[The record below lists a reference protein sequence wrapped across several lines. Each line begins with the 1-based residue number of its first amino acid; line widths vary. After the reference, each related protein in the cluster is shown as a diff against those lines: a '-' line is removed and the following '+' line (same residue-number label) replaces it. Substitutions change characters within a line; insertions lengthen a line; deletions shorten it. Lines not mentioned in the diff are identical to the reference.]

1 MRGWLVALIVLVAP
15 AASVSAASGELPRV
29 YLEDFRLGAGPEVE
43 RVLGWREL
51 DAERADAAAQSG
63 CRALGFDCGDD
74 PDPARAAARFLK
86 PEIVSGLYRGTA
98 RIVRQR
104 GSSYYVKFDSPPG
117 FTLCK
122 AGIDL
127 VGGHASPGAIFA
139 GSIQRIGRDGLGV
152 YAALPANGGGAIAFR
167 LMIATVPQPRFD
179 REACWPD
186 GTILFL
192 CAGPERCRPSRAYP
206 ETDLR

>member
-15 AASVSAASGELPRV
+15 VAVSAEELPRV
-29 YLEDFRLGAGPEVE
+29 YLEDFRLGVGAGAE
-43 RVLGWREL
+43 RVPGWRRL
-51 DAERADAAAQSG
+51 AAERVDSMAQSG

-74 PDPARAAARFLK
+74 PDPGRAAARFVK
-86 PEIVSGLYRGTA
+86 PEIISGTYRGTA

-104 GSSYYVKFDSPPG
+104 GTSYYVKFDAPPG

-127 VGGHASPGAIFA
+127 VGGHISAGAIFA

-152 YAALPANGGGAIAFR
+152 YAALPASGEGAIAFR
-167 LMIATVPQPRFD
+167 LVIVTVPRSSVE

>member
-1 MRGWLVALIVLVAP
+1 MRWCLVALFVMTTVPL
-15 AASVSAASGELPRV
+15 SAEELPRV
-29 YLEDFRLGAGPEVE
+29 YLEDFRLGAGPEAE
-43 RVLGWREL
+43 RVFGWREL

-86 PEIVSGLYRGTA
+86 PEIVAGAYRGTA

-104 GSSYYVKFDSPPG
+104 GSSYYVKFDAPPG

-127 VGGHASPGAIFA
+127 VGGHIGSGAIFA

-152 YAALPANGGGAIAFR
+152 YAALPQDGRGAIAFR
-167 LMIATVPQPRFD
+167 LMIATVPQARLDNEP
-179 REACWPD
+179 CWPD
-186 GTILFL
+186 GTIVFL